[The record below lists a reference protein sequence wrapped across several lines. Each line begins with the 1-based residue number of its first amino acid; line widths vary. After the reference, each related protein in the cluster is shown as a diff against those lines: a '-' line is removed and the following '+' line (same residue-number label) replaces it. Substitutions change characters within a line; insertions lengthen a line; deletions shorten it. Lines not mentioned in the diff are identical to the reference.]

1 MSITLEVKFMINFVQ
16 KKNKHESAGDM
27 LRFWRKLNKVS
38 QMDLALDAGI
48 SSKHLSFVET
58 GRSQPSRSLILK
70 ISDCLKLPLRQRN
83 AFLMAAGFASEFK
96 EEPFNGEKMEI
107 VRSALTR
114 MLEKHEPYPA
124 MLINAAYDILMHNSG
139 YQKVMKA
146 LAGEEVFLK
155 HKNVYKMV
163 FAENGLRNYIDN
175 WPVVEKFM
183 LNRLLGEAAATQNQ
197 KLFDL
202 YNDVTQLRSSD
213 STGLE
218 EIDPNMPVIV
228 IRFKKDSIAA
238 SFFTTI
244 TTLGTP
250 LDLTTQELRLELL
263 FPADEETRRLF
274 SGQT

>member
-1 MSITLEVKFMINFVQ
+1 MNFVQ